1 MRQDSQVPLLPLCH
15 LPAVSRT
22 APAPT
27 SPPPTKS
34 AAPSAAAG
42 RRQEGE
48 LDGHDLG
55 NLVLVF
61 LRLRRHGDVL
71 LVSLVGLDV
80 VIVRGVD

>member
-22 APAPT
+22 APTPT
-27 SPPPTKS
+27 SPAPPTKS

-55 NLVLVF
+55 DLVLV
-61 LRLRRHGDVL
+61 LRLRRHCDVL
-71 LVSLVGLDV
+71 IVGLVGLDV